1 MPPKEEVQLIS
12 LRINPGTKVRSM
24 WVGLGHS
31 WASYFVIAV
40 LFTAVTPL
48 RGQDD
53 IEAIRNELRNCQRSP
68 NRDNFQRYQESNQ
81 EWKGR
86 IASNPNAKRTVFLG
100 DSITDRWKLEKY
112 FNDPNYINR
121 GIDGQITGQMLGR
134 FKQDVIDLKPEV
146 VIILGGANDISYGFT
161 DEAIRNNLSMMCQ
174 LAQFNGIKPILS
186 SILPINDYYRKLSDQ
201 LPPHRIESL
210 NRWIRSYASDHH
222 IGYMDYFSQIVDQGG
237 FLDRE
242 LSNDGVHP
250 NEKGYQIMAVQARAE
265 IKRYVH

>member
-1 MPPKEEVQLIS
+1 M
-12 LRINPGTKVRSM
+12 GA
-24 WVGLGHS
+24 GLGHP

-40 LFTAVTPL
+40 LFTAVARV
-48 RGQDD
+48 RGQDG
-53 IEAIRNELRNCQRSP
+53 IEAIRDELRNCQRSP
-68 NRDNFQRYQESNQ
+68 NRDNFQRYQDSNQ
-81 EWKGR
+81 EWKDR
-86 IASNPNAKRTVFLG
+86 IARNPNAKRIVFIG

-112 FNDPNYINR
+112 FNDPSFINR

-146 VIILGGANDISYGFT
+146 LIILGGINDISFGFT

-174 LAQFNGIKPILS
+174 LAQSNGIRPILA

-201 LPPHRIESL
+201 LPPHRIEAL
-210 NRWIRSYASDHH
+210 NRWIRSYASDQH
-222 IGYMDYFSQIVDQGG
+222 IGYMDYFSQVVDQNG

-250 NEKGYQIMAVQARAE
+250 NEKGYQIMATHARAE